1 MRIYVNKIENR
12 ITFKIKTGYYLEL
25 LVKVLMKLLEITKI
39 KTIKNKKG
47 ENMPHLQITEVV
59 LVKCNTVNNDY
70 QQESIVLYIFVPNK
84 SFGQLLDVS
93 TKDFI
98 FLKPFDS
105 NFWFIKVWFTDQNS
119 KSLEIKDKINIIL
132 VIN

>member
-70 QQESIVLYIFVPNK
+70 QQESKVLYIFVPNK

-105 NFWFIKVWFTDQNS
+105 NF
-119 KSLEIKDKINIIL
+119 
-132 VIN
+132 